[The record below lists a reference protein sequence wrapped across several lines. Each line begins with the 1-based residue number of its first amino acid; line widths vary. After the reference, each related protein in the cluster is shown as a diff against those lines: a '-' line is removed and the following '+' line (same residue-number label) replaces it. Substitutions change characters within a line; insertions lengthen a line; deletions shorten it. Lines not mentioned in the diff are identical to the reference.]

1 MGLEMPVEFK
11 TGLRKSER
19 VKECSFGSDAVMLIA
34 ERDHEAVSFG
44 VEAFLTRAHCWTQG
58 FLASL
63 GTTIAD

>member
-11 TGLRKSER
+11 TGLRKSVALE
-19 VKECSFGSDAVMLIA
+19 SDAVMLIA